1 MNTVLLIIAAVLPA
15 VLLCKY
21 VYKMDRVE
29 KEPRGLLVI
38 LFLAGVV
45 SCFPAAAIEGIL
57 GEITDGAFTG
67 LLSLGVPF
75 SALDTAYDVITYF
88 IGVALVEEALKWL
101 CLIFITKNNKNF
113 NCLFDGLIYAVFVSL
128 GFAAFENILYVLRYG
143 WGNAFMRGVLSVP
156 GHMFFAVMMGYY
168 YSRWILLERTS
179 EAEKELEALGLI
191 EKREYPSF
199 DGRRDRLMSL
209 IVPILFHGTYNFCCS
224 KGSLIWTMVFYA
236 FVIFMY
242 VHCFGKIKEMSLKDT
257 PSGKKAARL
266 LLDKYPDLYEKAVK
280 R

>member
-143 WGNAFMRGVLSVP
+143 WVNAFMRGVLSVP

-199 DGRRDRLMSL
+199 DCRRDRLMSL